1 MSKISMAREVL
12 NGCNLERKEAVQLLM
27 DKLEFSKPMAHTYVS
42 MILGATDIKRP
53 RKKKGKKV
61 AAKAPRKTTTK
72 VKKVVEPKLKD
83 DAEIIKA
90 INLQTMKEVS
100 ARISKYEKQD
110 REIRKQLEEDNRN
123 LGDAKDFVPK
133 FLLKKLDRYVE

>member
-1 MSKISMAREVL
+1 MAREVL
-12 NGCNLERKEAVQLLM
+12 NDSNLERKEAVQLLM

-61 AAKAPRKTTTK
+61 AAKSPRKTTTK
-72 VKKVVEPKLKD
+72 VKKVVEPKLKY
-83 DAEIIKA
+83 DAEIIKD

-110 REIRKQLEEDNRN
+110 REIRKQFEKDNRN
-123 LGDAKDFVPK
+123 FGDAKDFVPK

>member
-12 NGCNLERKEAVQLLM
+12 NDSNLERKEAVQLLM

-72 VKKVVEPKLKD
+72 VKKVVEPKLKY
-83 DAEIIKA
+83 DAEIIKD

-110 REIRKQLEEDNRN
+110 REIRKQFEKDNRN
-123 LGDAKDFVPK
+123 FGDAKDFVPK